1 MLSELIAKG
10 ARFSATSAGDLQVQ
24 AGHGLLTE
32 AVKSALTADKPNV
45 LAYLA
50 GDKIACQSFSQER
63 LWFLDRLGFGGQ
75 YHVPGV
81 GKIDGP
87 LDVDAL
93 AKALNCIYARHDA
106 LRTNFTALDNIPLQ
120 RIRPVSEVDF
130 EQYDLSQLGGEVQ
143 HREQKQRLKSFIEQ
157 AFNLEH
163 SPLFRA
169 MLLRLDSESHV
180 LALCLHHIIT
190 DGWSMRVLLNDLT
203 AAYTAFIE
211 GRQPVLPALAVDYAL
226 FAGWERETQTDAR
239 LARELSY
246 WQRQLS
252 GYQNLEMPLD
262 FARPAA
268 ASGKGAYLS
277 FEFSTA
283 QGLAI
288 KQAARA
294 RKTTPFT
301 VFMTAVYLLLRKYS
315 GQDDICLGMPVA
327 NRNQREIED
336 IVGFFVNTVVM
347 RIHPEEQSNLSV
359 DALLDHVHGVIVDG
373 QDNQHVPIEKVFDL
387 LQPERDLSRSPVFQV
402 LINYTP
408 LRLGAVPFGNCRL
421 QPVFD
426 FEINEAKFEL
436 TFTYNEYEDDHAVI
450 GVEYAS
456 DLYLPET
463 VQRMTAH
470 LSRIMQYLVDTPNG
484 TLTELEL
491 LDDDERRKI
500 LEDWSRTAGKP
511 VPDACIHD
519 LFVRQALKSPDQVA
533 VIGDERSLSY
543 RELHEQSDRLAVYL
557 QKLSV
562 QADTIVAVC
571 LRRSPLML
579 VGLLGILKAGGAY
592 LPLDAN
598 TPVERS
604 KALLLDSG
612 AQLLLTEAGLAD
624 GLAEIRA
631 GLAIQTLALDSD
643 WPAIAQSAAQPRP
656 SARPE
661 HLAYV
666 IYTSGST
673 GQPKGVMVEHRNVVN
688 HNLAVIAAYRLT
700 ERDRVLQ
707 FSTISFDIFVEEV
720 FPTLLSGG
728 AVVMMDGERFTD
740 VAYLKS
746 LLQRHRVSLINLPT
760 AYWHTLVDQ
769 DFSHTALSRVVIGGE
784 KAEAQKYR
792 AWRQRNPNVAV
803 INTYGPTE
811 TTVISLLH
819 PIDPAQNPDQ
829 AIPLGKPLANTQV
842 YVLDSALKPVP
853 IGVPG
858 ELHIAGAGVARGYL
872 NQPALTAEKFIANP
886 FGAGKLYKTGDLVR
900 WLDGGNLAFIGRRDH
915 QVKIRGFRVELGEIE
930 TALAR
935 HPAVKLAVVVVGEHS
950 HNKQLLAFYTHD
962 GNPPEQ
968 EVLKAFLRESLP
980 EYMVPLALFA
990 VEVLPM
996 TPGGKIDRNAL
1007 ARQARGVQIGNADF
1021 SPPSGQLEQQ
1031 LADIWRALLNIER
1044 VGVHDN
1050 FFQLGGHSLLTVQLI
1065 SRINA
1070 ILPDSSLNLADIFK
1084 YPTIKA
1090 LTDYL
1095 ERSMDKPTNSVYL
1108 LNLRSGIPTFIV
1120 PGMPGLS
1127 DGYVELAECL
1137 KREGPVYGLQMKG
1150 YAGDQP
1156 AATVEEMAAHN
1167 IEQIGRV
1174 WPQGR
1179 INLYA
1184 HSYGGTVVY
1193 EMLRQLQDSAY
1204 EIGEVVLIDSGLLL
1218 RQSRVD
1224 KASVKAFCNFML
1236 TSAGISPEPYRAA
1249 IADVLKTKPYSEWK
1263 DCFALLLADIVPN
1276 LDAGDFRKIWQV
1288 TEASITANYRYTAKL
1303 PYSVT
1308 LVIADGSKGWLA
1320 ANEWDDYYQTVNVIK
1335 AKGEH
1340 FTVVKQPFCAAWLR
1354 ELSPEPAAPPST
1366 LPAPPL
1372 AESGATSSLLSV
1384 RGLEKHYG
1392 KVTAVAGVSF
1402 ELQAG
1407 TCFGL
1412 LGPNG
1417 AGKTSTLEMMEG
1429 ILKPSKGEILFRGE
1443 PIDRRYSQ
1451 HIGIQFQHTALPD
1464 TLTVKES
1471 LQLFQ
1476 KLYPR
1481 SLPLEEIIEAC
1492 ALQDYIN
1499 RDSRKLS
1506 GGQRQ
1511 RLLLGIALI
1520 NDPDILFL
1528 DEPTTGL
1535 DPQSRHNFW
1544 SLIREIKKRGKTI
1557 VLTTHYMEEAEQLCD
1572 EIAIMDQGRI
1582 IVQDTP
1588 QNLLQEHFDGVLIRL
1603 PRVSGLAEMPG
1614 LPFAVTAGDET
1625 VEFVTA
1631 NVEAAIAQL
1640 TRLHVSLEG
1649 LTVATP
1655 NLENLF
1661 LKLTGHSLRS

>member
-1 MLSELIAKG
+1 MLSELIANG
-10 ARFSATSAGDLQVQ
+10 ARLTRSPAGDLCVE
-24 AGHGLLTE
+24 AGAGLLTD
-32 AVKSALTADKPNV
+32 AVKSALKAEKAGV
-45 LAYLA
+45 LSYLA

-75 YHVPGV
+75 YHVPGL
-81 GKIDGP
+81 GKIEGP
-87 LDVDAL
+87 LDIGAL
-93 AKALNCIYARHDA
+93 AKALDFIYARHEA
-106 LRTNFTALDNIPLQ
+106 LRTNFSALDSTPLQ
-120 RIRPVSEVDF
+120 RIRPAAAVAI
-130 EQYDLSQLGGEVQ
+130 EQHDLSRFSGELQ
-143 HREQKQRLKSFIEQ
+143 HREQKQRLQSFIEQ
-157 AFNLEH
+157 PFNLET
-163 SPLFRA
+163 SALFRA
-169 MLLRLDSESHV
+169 MLLRLAAETHI
-180 LALCLHHIIT
+180 LALCLHHIVT
-190 DGWSMRVLLNDLT
+190 DGWSMRVLLNDLA
-203 AAYTAFIE
+203 AAYAAFVE
-211 GRQPVLPALAVDYAL
+211 GKPPALPALPVDYARY
-226 FAGWERETQTDAR
+226 AGWERETHTDAK
-239 LARELSY
+239 LTRELAY

-262 FARPAA
+262 FARPAS
-268 ASGKGAYLS
+268 ASGRGAYLQ
-277 FEFSTA
+277 FELSSE
-283 QGLAI
+283 QGKLV
-288 KQAARA
+288 KQAART
-294 RKTTPFT
+294 RKTTPFSL
-301 VFMTAVYLLLRKYS
+301 FMAAVYLLLKKYS
-315 GQDDICLGMPVA
+315 GQHDICLGMPVA
-327 NRNQREIED
+327 NRNQREIEAV
-336 IVGFFVNTVVM
+336 VGFFVNTVVM
-347 RIHPEEQSNLSV
+347 RINPPEQTGLTVN
-359 DALLDHVHGVIVDG
+359 ALLEQVHTVIVEG
-373 QDNQHVPIEKVFDL
+373 QENQQVPIEKIFDL
-387 LQPERDLSRSPVFQV
+387 LQPERDLSRSPLFQV

-408 LRLGAVPFGNCRL
+408 LRLSGLPFGNCRL
-421 QPVFD
+421 EPLFD

-436 TFTYNEYEDDHAVI
+436 TFTYNEFEDEHALI
-450 GVEYAS
+450 GIEYAA
-456 DLYLPET
+456 DLYRPQT
-463 VQRMTAH
+463 VQRMAEH
-470 LSRIMQYLVDTPNG
+470 LTSIMRYLVESPHG
-484 TLTELEL
+484 MLAELEL
-491 LDDDERRKI
+491 LDADAQRKI
-500 LEDWSRTAGKP
+500 LDDWSRSTANQL
-511 VPDACIHD
+511 PDACLHD
-519 LFVRQALKSPDQVA
+519 LFVRQALKTPEQVA
-533 VIGDERSLSY
+533 VIGEESSLSY

-557 QKLSV
+557 QQLGV

-598 TPVERS
+598 TPAERS
-604 KALLLDSG
+604 KVLLLDSG
-612 AQLLLTEAGLAD
+612 ARLLLTEAGLIE
-624 GLAEIRA
+624 GLAEMRA
-631 GLAIQTLALDSD
+631 GLAIQTVALDSD
-643 WPAIAQSAAQPRP
+643 WPLIAQSTGQPRP
-656 SARPE
+656 SAAPE

-688 HNLAVIAAYRLT
+688 HNLAAIAAYRLN

-769 DFSHTALSRVVIGGE
+769 DFSDTALSRVVIGGE
-784 KAEAQKYR
+784 KAEAQNYR
-792 AWRQRNPNVAV
+792 AWRQRNPNIAV

-819 PIDPAQNPDQ
+819 PIDPAHDPDQ

-872 NQPALTAEKFIANP
+872 NQPELTAEKFIANP

-900 WLDGGNLAFIGRRDH
+900 WLDDGNLAFIGRRDH

-935 HPAVKLAVVVVGEHS
+935 HPAVKLPVLVVSERQN
-950 HNKQLLAFYTHD
+950 NKQLLAFYTHD
-962 GNPPEQ
+962 GNPPEP
-968 EVLKAFLRESLP
+968 EVMKAFLRRTLP
-980 EYMVPLALFA
+980 DYMVPLAVLA
-990 VEVLPM
+990 LDTLPM
-996 TPGGKIDRNAL
+996 TPGGKIDRKAL
-1007 ARQARGVQIGNADF
+1007 AQQAESWLAGRGDF
-1021 SPPSGQLEQQ
+1021 SPPRGQLEQQ
-1031 LADIWRALLNIER
+1031 LAEIWRALLNVER
-1044 VGVHDN
+1044 VGVNDN
-1050 FFQLGGHSLLTVQLI
+1050 FFELGGHSLLTVQLI

-1090 LTDYL
+1090 LSDYL
-1095 ERSMDKPTNSVYL
+1095 ERPLEKLTNSAYL

-1127 DGYVELAECL
+1127 DGYFELAECL

-1150 YAGDQP
+1150 YSDEPP
-1156 AATVEEMAAHN
+1156 ATTVEDMAAHN
-1167 IEQIGRV
+1167 IAQIKSV

-1218 RQSRVD
+1218 RQSSVD

-1236 TSAGISPEPYRAA
+1236 TNAGISPEPYRGA
-1249 IADVLKTKPYSEWK
+1249 IAEILKTKPYAEWK
-1263 DCFALLLADIVPN
+1263 DCFASLLADIVPN
-1276 LDAGDFRKIWQV
+1276 LDAGHFRKIWQV
-1288 TEASITANYRYTAKL
+1288 TEASITARYRYTAKL
-1303 PYSVT
+1303 PYRVT
-1308 LVIADGSKGWLA
+1308 LVIAEGSKGWLA
-1320 ANEWDDYYQTVNVIK
+1320 ANEWDDYFQAVNVIK

-1340 FTVVKQPFCAAWLR
+1340 FTVVKQPYCAAWLR
-1354 ELSPEPAAPPST
+1354 ELNPEPAAQPST
-1366 LPAPPL
+1366 LAVPPL
-1372 AESGATSSLLSV
+1372 VEPDQTSSLLSV
-1384 RGLEKHYG
+1384 SGLEKHYG
-1392 KVTAVAGVSF
+1392 ETTAVAGVSF

-1417 AGKTSTLEMMEG
+1417 AGKTSTLEMLEG
-1429 ILKPSKGEILFRGE
+1429 ILKPSKGDVLFRGK

-1451 HIGIQFQHTALPD
+1451 HIGIQFQHTALPE
-1464 TLTVKES
+1464 TLTVKEC

-1481 SLPLEEIIEAC
+1481 SLPLDDIIEAC
-1492 ALQDYIN
+1492 ALGDYIN

-1544 SLIREIKKRGKTI
+1544 SLIRDIKQRGKTI

-1588 QNLLQEHFDGVLIRL
+1588 ENLLQEHFDGVMIRL
-1603 PRVSGLAEMPG
+1603 PRASGLAELPG
-1614 LPFAVTAGDET
+1614 LPFAVSAGAET

-1640 TRLHVSLEG
+1640 TRLNISLEG